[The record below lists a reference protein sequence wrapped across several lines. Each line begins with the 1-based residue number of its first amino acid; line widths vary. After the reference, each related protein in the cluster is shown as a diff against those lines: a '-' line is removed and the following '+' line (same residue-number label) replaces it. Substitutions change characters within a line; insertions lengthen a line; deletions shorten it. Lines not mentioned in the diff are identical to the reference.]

1 MENEPAQVIEL
12 GAPEPITLKAPST
25 SGETN
30 FGGGIELLMND
41 KRKSDGRKTP
51 STIEL
56 GDVSKLEEE
65 LNELG
70 DATAKAAAEGKTTK
84 NVFEKQP
91 PVPTTVKTAAPIK
104 LTIDNIQD
112 INKDKDKD
120 KDKGDDKA
128 KDKDKVDI
136 AKEASKAEG
145 ESRGS
150 RTWDGF
156 SKFGNLTVD
165 PVQETAPKLSPE
177 EEAKLK
183 FQTLRKLQQLESKGV
198 KLTKHYTMDS
208 TLTEMQGE
216 HEHHVAERSKK
227 ASAKF
232 QGRMLMAA
240 VTGLEFLNNRFDPFD
255 IKLDGW
261 SEQIGESLD
270 DYDEIFGELHE
281 KYKSKATMAPELKL
295 LFQLGGS
302 AVMVH
307 MTNTMFKSALPGMD
321 DIMRQNPDLAQ
332 HFSKAA
338 AASMGS
344 THPGLSSFIGS
355 VAERDMS
362 PDISRGPPPPPV
374 PPDSLR
380 AARDGPAQPGPSAPA
395 PPGPGT
401 RSEGIFAGPAGGQRR
416 EMRGPSAVSADV
428 GKLLANLKRDNQ
440 APSRKISV
448 PPNSSSTISQAEID
462 QLAAPVRSAKKSG
475 SKKTPKNTVSLDL

>member
-1 MENEPAQVIEL
+1 MENEAAQIIEL
-12 GAPEPITLKAPST
+12 GSPEPITLKTSS

-51 STIEL
+51 STIQL
-56 GDVSKLEEE
+56 GDIGKLEQE

-70 DATAKAAAEGKTTK
+70 DATAKAAAAGKTTK
-84 NVFEKQP
+84 SVFEKVEITP
-91 PVPTTVKTAAPIK
+91 PRAAAVPSEPAPASTKTLEAPIK
-104 LTIDNIQD
+104 LNAE
-112 INKDKDKD
+112 KDKDN
-120 KDKGDDKA
+120 G
-128 KDKDKVDI
+128 KVDI
-136 AKEASKAEG
+136 AKDASKTES

-156 SKFGNLTVD
+156 SKFGNITVD
-165 PVQETAPKLSPE
+165 PVQEAPPKLSQE

-183 FQTLRKLQQLESKGV
+183 FQTLKKLQQLEAKGV

-208 TLTEMQGE
+208 SLTEMQGE
-216 HEHHVAERSKK
+216 HEHLVSERAKK

-261 SEQIGESLD
+261 SEQIGEGLD

-302 AVMVH
+302 AIMVH

-344 THPGLSSFIGS
+344 THPGLSNFIGS
-355 VAERDMS
+355 VAGQDDT
-362 PDISRGPPPPPV
+362 PDVSRGPPPPPV
-374 PPDSLR
+374 PPDTLR
-380 AARDGPAQPGPSAPA
+380 AGRDAPA
-395 PPGPGT
+395 MPGT
-401 RSEGIFAGPAGGQRR
+401 AARSSRGLGTHSEGIYPSGGARR
-416 EMRGPSAVSADV
+416 EMRGPSEVTADV
-428 GKLLANLKRDNQ
+428 GKLLANLKRDTSP
-440 APSRKISV
+440 APRKIAV
-448 PPNSSSTISQAEID
+448 PPDSSSTISQAEVD
-462 QLAAPVRSAKKSG
+462 QLSAPARQPKSAAR
-475 SKKTPKNTVSLDL
+475 KTPKNTVSLDL